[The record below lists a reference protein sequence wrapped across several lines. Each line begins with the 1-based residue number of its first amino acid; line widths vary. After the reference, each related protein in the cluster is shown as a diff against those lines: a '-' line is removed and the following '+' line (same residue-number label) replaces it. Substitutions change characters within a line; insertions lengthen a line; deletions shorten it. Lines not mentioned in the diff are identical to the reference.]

1 MWIFTKIGFIGLVQ
15 APQPPQ
21 KPGHPKEPD
30 KLIVQAQARDEIEKI
45 VALLDEIGGTTH
57 EIEQATDGF
66 VRFATVAN
74 KDVAAQAVARLVAEI
89 DYGHFTQ
96 AVNFDFGSDPQ
107 FLLWT
112 KPTGLQVARI
122 KPY

>member
-1 MWIFTKIGFIGLVQ
+1 MWIFTKAGFIGLAQ
-15 APQPPQ
+15 HPQQ
-21 KPGHPKEPD
+21 DD
-30 KLIVQAQARDEIEKI
+30 KLLWQAQSQDEIESM
-45 VALLDEIGGTTH
+45 VGLLDEIGGTKH
-57 EIEQATDGF
+57 EVEQATDGF
-66 VRFATVAN
+66 ARFAVVTAKN
-74 KDVAAQAVARLVAEI
+74 IAAQAVARLLAQI
-89 DYGHFTQ
+89 DYSHFTQ